1 MNRKPTTEELLAL
14 KGTEVPLGK
23 LLDLFDV
30 RVRRPWNVHEIAQ
43 ALTDAGLATLPDFAN
58 CAPGERVH
66 IVAFAAAV
74 QVTPESDE
82 AEEAERDPL
91 PSAALPQR
99 LLIGDLPSAR
109 GGVQCVSLT
118 AELSQATYL
127 MRQRGYAQIPVTTGM
142 TTVHG
147 VVTWRSLALMYERG
161 KEVGLENAMQQD
173 SLPLADARQEFF
185 SCLPML
191 LEHGYLLVRGED
203 GSLSGIV
210 TQAHVIRRFESA
222 ARPFFLLGEIES
234 LLRRWLGA
242 GLTEE
247 AIKAVQTNKKPEH
260 RSGKVEDL
268 TFGDYVYL
276 LNGEQKKPTMAQQA
290 DLNWAALQCES
301 LDRGQFVR
309 HLQRVKDI
317 RNRIAHFDAEP
328 LPLESMRELT
338 AFTNLLRDYAS

>member
-1 MNRKPTTEELLAL
+1 MSQKPSTEDLLAL
-14 KGTEVPLGK
+14 KGTEIPLRE

-30 RVRRPWNVHEIAQ
+30 RVRRPWNVHDIAQ

-58 CAPGERVH
+58 CAPGERVQ
-66 IVAFAAAV
+66 IVAFATAA
-74 QVTPESDE
+74 QVTPEPDD
-82 AEEAERDPL
+82 ADDAERDPL

-99 LLIGDLPSAR
+99 LRIGDLPSAR
-109 GGVQCVSLT
+109 GGVRCVSIT
-118 AELSQATYL
+118 SELSQATYL

-142 TTVHG
+142 TTLHG
-147 VVTWRSLALMYERG
+147 VITWRSLALMYEVG
-161 KEVGLENAMQQD
+161 KESSLENAMQQE
-173 SLPLADARQEFF
+173 SLPVADARQEFF
-185 SCLPML
+185 ACLPML
-191 LEHGYLLVRGED
+191 SEHGYLLVRGED

-210 TQAHVIRRFESA
+210 TQAHVVHRFESA

-242 GLTEE
+242 KLNEE
-247 AIKAVQTNKKPEH
+247 AIRAVQTNKKAEH
-260 RSGKVEDL
+260 RSGRVEDL

-276 LNGEQKKPTMAQQA
+276 LDGEQKKQAMAQQA

-309 HLQRVKDI
+309 HLQRVKDV

-328 LPLESMRELT
+328 LPLASMRELT
-338 AFTNLLRDYAS
+338 AFTTLLRDYVG